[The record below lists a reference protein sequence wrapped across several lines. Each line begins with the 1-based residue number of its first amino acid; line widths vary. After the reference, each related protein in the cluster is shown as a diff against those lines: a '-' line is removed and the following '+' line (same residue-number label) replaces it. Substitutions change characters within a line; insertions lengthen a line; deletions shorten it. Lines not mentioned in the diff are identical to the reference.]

1 MADWSLYTATPEA
14 PTESLV
20 GYNVLDAV
28 GVPMG
33 SISGWAYDGGWKL
46 SALRVGVR
54 GFLKRRQHF
63 VIPLGYVTQVDPRH
77 RFVHLREITRKR
89 LSEHA
94 LQANDEL
101 PERHELEALVRQAPN
116 VRPEIY
122 SILADP
128 HQGPIFLRPGRLT
141 VASDQGDGA
150 RSEAFAALQT
160 PQPTSLARAST
171 PIGWAPLAS
180 EADTRPSPSGPQW
193 SSLASFKRD
202 G

>member
-14 PTESLV
+14 PMASLV

-33 SISGWAYDGGWKL
+33 SISGWAYDGGWQL
-46 SALRVGVR
+46 AAIRVAVR

-63 VIPLGYVTQVDPRH
+63 LIPLGYITQVDPRH
-77 RFVHLREITRKR
+77 RFVHLREITRR
-89 LSEHA
+89 RISEHA
-94 LQANDEL
+94 LQADEEL
-101 PERHELEALVRQAPN
+101 PERPELEALIRQAPN
-116 VRPEIY
+116 VRPEIH

-128 HQGPIFLRPGRLT
+128 HQGPVFLRPGRLT
-141 VASDQGDGA
+141 IASDQGDGA
-150 RSEAFAALQT
+150 RSKRPPALQL
-160 PQPTSLARAST
+160 PQPTSLARATEPMGWT
-171 PIGWAPLAS
+171 PLEVPPETRQAPTGL
-180 EADTRPSPSGPQW
+180 QW